1 MPERK
6 FRGERRERPEKSF
19 SPRYRDSSDS
29 PRPAPRSEHA
39 DDSEY
44 LLEGRNAL
52 SEAVKSGR
60 SIEKLF
66 VADGADK
73 GSLTPVIS
81 RCRESGTVI
90 VKCDRRKLDSMSP
103 TGAHQG
109 VIAFVSPC
117 EYISVSELI
126 DKALAS
132 ETAPLIVV
140 CDHVED
146 PHNLGA
152 IIRSAEVSGAHGVII
167 PRRRGASVTG
177 TVVKASAGAALHL
190 PIAKCA
196 NLNAAIRE
204 LKERGIWVW
213 GAEGGESRLI
223 YDADFTLPT
232 ALVLGSE
239 GDGLSRLTAESC
251 DGLVSIPMAGN
262 VNSLNVSAAA
272 AVLLFEAVRQRV
284 SQK

>member
-1 MPERK
+1 MADKK
-6 FRGERRERPEKSF
+6 FHGDRRSGGPA
-19 SPRYRDSSDS
+19 YRRDTSKDQA
-29 PRPAPRSEHA
+29 PAQRPAYKGEVG

-44 LLEGRNAL
+44 LIEGRNAL
-52 SEAVKSGR
+52 SEAVRSGR

-66 VADGADK
+66 IAEGLDK
-73 GSLTPVIS
+73 GSLTPIVS

-90 VKCDRRKLDSMSP
+90 VKCDRRKLDAMSP

-117 EYISVSELI
+117 EYISVGELI

-132 ETAPLIVV
+132 GTAPLIVV

-146 PHNLGA
+146 PRNLGA
-152 IIRSAEVSGAHGVII
+152 IIRSAEVSGAHGIII

-190 PIAKCA
+190 PIAKCS

-223 YDADFTLPT
+223 YEADLTLPT
-232 ALVLGSE
+232 ALVMGSE

-251 DGLVSIPMAGN
+251 DGLVSIPMAGR

-272 AVLLFEAVRQRV
+272 AVLLFEAVRQRIT
-284 SQK
+284 KI

>member
-1 MPERK
+1 MADKK
-6 FRGERRERPEKSF
+6 FHGDRRSGGPT
-19 SPRYRDSSDS
+19 YRRDTSKDQA
-29 PRPAPRSEHA
+29 PAQRPAYKSEVG

-44 LLEGRNAL
+44 LIEGRNAL
-52 SEAVKSGR
+52 SEAVRSGR

-66 VADGADK
+66 IAEGLDK
-73 GSLTPVIS
+73 GSLTPIVS

-90 VKCDRRKLDSMSP
+90 VKCARRKLDAMSP

-117 EYISVSELI
+117 EYISVGELI

-132 ETAPLIVV
+132 GTAPLIVV

-146 PHNLGA
+146 PRNLGA
-152 IIRSAEVSGAHGVII
+152 IIRSAEVSGAHGIII

-190 PIAKCA
+190 PIAKCS

-223 YDADFTLPT
+223 YEADLTLPT
-232 ALVLGSE
+232 ALVMGSE

-251 DGLVSIPMAGN
+251 DGLVSIPMAGR

-272 AVLLFEAVRQRV
+272 AVLLFEAVRQRIT
-284 SQK
+284 KI

>member
-1 MPERK
+1 MPDKK
-6 FRGERRERPEKSF
+6 FHGDRRSAPSRTQKDSA
-19 SPRYRDSSDS
+19 PRYRDDR
-29 PRPAPRSEHA
+29 PRVKPEN

-44 LLEGRNAL
+44 LIEGRNAL

-66 VADGADK
+66 IADGLDK
-73 GSLTPVIS
+73 GSLTPIVS
-81 RCRESGTVI
+81 KCREAGAVI
-90 VKCDRRKLDSMSP
+90 INCDRRKLDSMSP

-109 VIAFVSPC
+109 VIAYVSPC
-117 EYISVSELI
+117 EYLSVSELI
-126 DKALAS
+126 DKALSAD
-132 ETAPLIVV
+132 TAPLIVV
-140 CDHVED
+140 CDHIED

-152 IIRSAEVSGAHGVII
+152 IIRSAEVSGAHGIII

-196 NLNAAIRE
+196 NLNSAIRE

-213 GAEGGESRLI
+213 GAEGGESRAI

-251 DGLVSIPMAGN
+251 DGLVSIPMAGKI
-262 VNSLNVSAAA
+262 NSLNVSAAA
-272 AVLLFEAVRQRV
+272 AVLLFEAVRQRI
-284 SQK
+284 SKK

>member
-1 MPERK
+1 M
-6 FRGERRERPEKSF
+6 
-19 SPRYRDSSDS
+19 
-29 PRPAPRSEHA
+29 
-39 DDSEY
+39 
-44 LLEGRNAL
+44 
-52 SEAVKSGR
+52 
-60 SIEKLF
+60 
-66 VADGADK
+66 
-73 GSLTPVIS
+73 
-81 RCRESGTVI
+81 
-90 VKCDRRKLDSMSP
+90 KCDRRRLDMMSP

-109 VIAFVSPC
+109 VIAYVSPC
-117 EYISVSELI
+117 EYLSVGELI
-126 DKALAS
+126 DKALS
-132 ETAPLIVV
+132 SGTTPLIVV

-146 PHNLGA
+146 PRNLGA

-213 GAEGGESRLI
+213 GAEGGESRML

-251 DGLVSIPMAGN
+251 DGLVSIPMAGK

-272 AVLLFEAVRQRV
+272 AVLLFEAVRQRIT
-284 SQK
+284 KN